1 MTKCCWVMGIT
12 GGVCVDFGGLVV
24 HVCRLN
30 FCFSTVILMCSCGPY
45 LHIFKT

>member
-12 GGVCVDFGGLVV
+12 GGVCVDFRLVV
-24 HVCRLN
+24 HFCRLN

-45 LHIFKT
+45 LHIF